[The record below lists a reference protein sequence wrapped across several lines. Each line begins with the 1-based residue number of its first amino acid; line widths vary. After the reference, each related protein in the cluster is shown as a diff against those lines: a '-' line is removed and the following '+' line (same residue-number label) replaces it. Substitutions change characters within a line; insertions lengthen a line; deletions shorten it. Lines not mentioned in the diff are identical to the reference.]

1 MLPFPKPDSFLADTA
16 SVAGDI
22 QLLQDKGSLFQIT
35 VFHVGDEYG
44 SRILG
49 FGQILVQ
56 MLCIDP
62 FGNAAEHAS
71 GLYTSGRI
79 SVRTFD
85 GNDAAVFRIFG
96 WEITAEADQIFGL
109 TAFIS
114 RLTLGNLCRSGFS

>member
-1 MLPFPKPDSFLADTA
+1 MPFTLGTSFCLLSSSSVLPRSQYVLPFPKPDSFLADTA

-79 SVRTFD
+79 SVRTSMETMQLYF
-85 GNDAAVFRIFG
+85 
-96 WEITAEADQIFGL
+96 
-109 TAFIS
+109 
-114 RLTLGNLCRSGFS
+114 GFSDGK